1 MKTINYKK
9 ISQIVFGILIMVG
22 CLSLTAIGEVAYAAT
37 DNDATVRATVPTEVC
52 AGSAFDITLSAQ
64 DLDGVVSLERTIK
77 NGSGAVIFSD
87 SSSCNKAS
95 SCSHIWTDT
104 ISNAGN
110 YNVELKFVVI
120 NGSDGSNFTIPAKH
134 SMTVKNCPTNDPAT
148 GEISF
153 DPTSKETCL
162 NNPIKIFLRGEDS
175 DGVEELRIRV
185 LKMDGNEEE
194 TLTYSCNNSVSCSNT
209 FEITRNFAVKYRIIG
224 KVFGKNANG
233 GGEAYVIGETTPIYI
248 EFKDCT
254 TAPTV
259 VTKNANRVCNSA
271 TLSGELTSTGQITP
285 VEVYFDYGTT
295 NGYGNKTAS
304 QYLNATGTFNS
315 SISSLNSCTTY
326 HYRAVAKNT
335 KGTINGEDKTFTTN
349 CGPSVEA
356 GPNKDVLESQSI
368 ILEGSGSDPE
378 GDSLSYVW
386 SCTKGSLSS
395 NSIAQPTFYAPL
407 ISGTQE
413 TVTCTI
419 TATDSCGANV
429 SDTTTITVKRHGGPT
444 VAVSLSA
451 NPNSGCAPLND
462 VDLTASVTGDATGD
476 ITYYFDCTNDG
487 NWEKIYTS
495 SNTSY
500 TASNLCNYSASGSYT
515 AKVRVQRQGVSAENT
530 IQFSLQNCCT
540 APTVDLKINSSDNQ
554 VNVSYNASAVL
565 SWTSSNANS
574 CSASGGWSGTKATSG
589 SESTGNLT
597 SAHSYT
603 ITCSNSCGSAAD
615 TVTVYVQGQPYVAV
629 NLTANPNSGCA
640 PLNDVD
646 LTASVTGDATGD
658 ITYYFDCTNDGNWE
672 KIYTSS
678 NTSYTAS
685 NLCNYTNYGVYTAKV
700 KVERNGISSENTTQV
715 NVSSCSSNNNLPTVD
730 IKANNYDYSVT
741 ITPNSSAVLTW
752 TSSNANS
759 CYASNGWS
767 GSKNLS
773 GSETTELLTSAKT
786 YTITC
791 SNSYGSASDSVT
803 VYVSQTITGVTF
815 TVNKLV
821 KNVSDNT
828 QYANGVYADPDEI
841 ITFKIEVTPQ
851 TNVSNVMIKD
861 DLPAKM
867 IYIGNLKID
876 GNSRTED
883 IRNGINLGYFNA
895 FQTKTITFD
904 AKVSGT
910 NEFAYGQTTL
920 INNAVVSVQGQSGS
934 ITDSA
939 EVIVKKVGVLGAT
952 TISTGL
958 TNNILFDSLIIPLI
972 LAFIFVFIF
981 KANLLKIEKWLD
993 ERKRQYNEYK
1003 SKKMFQ
1009 LRVAKIKL
1017 NEFVNNKKS

>member
-500 TASNLCNYSASGSYT
+500 TASNLCNY
-515 AKVRVQRQGVSAENT
+515 
-530 IQFSLQNCCT
+530 
-540 APTVDLKINSSDNQ
+540 
-554 VNVSYNASAVL
+554 
-565 SWTSSNANS
+565 
-574 CSASGGWSGTKATSG
+574 
-589 SESTGNLT
+589 
-597 SAHSYT
+597 
-603 ITCSNSCGSAAD
+603 
-615 TVTVYVQGQPYVAV
+615 
-629 NLTANPNSGCA
+629 
-640 PLNDVD
+640 
-646 LTASVTGDATGD
+646 
-658 ITYYFDCTNDGNWE
+658 
-672 KIYTSS
+672 
-678 NTSYTAS
+678 
-685 NLCNYTNYGVYTAKV
+685 TNYGVYTAKV

-1003 SKKMFQ
+1003 SKKMLQ